1 MKLKR
6 SEKDQDKQG
15 QTMDKL
21 KKELLLKLNKKENAI
36 RKDIRETMYY
46 EDEEVVDKVIDSI
59 IPKTKK
65 ALLEV
70 MQANPSLL
78 NEMPYRDWG
87 YNSIYELVRDAIK
100 DRLEP
105 TVRKWRDDKEDFLWG
120 DES

>member
-1 MKLKR
+1 MKIQ
-6 SEKDQDKQG
+6 E
-15 QTMDKL
+15 L
-21 KKELLLKLNKKENAI
+21 KKELILKLNKKQNAV
-36 RKDIRETMYY
+36 RKDIRETIYY
-46 EDEEVVDKVIDSI
+46 EDEEVVDKIIDSI

-100 DRLEP
+100 DRLGP
-105 TVRKWRDDKEDFLWG
+105 TVCKWKDDREDFLWE
-120 DES
+120 DYH